1 MSKVLVVMSV
11 YKNDKLEDFKEAL
24 ESIYNQTYKDFDIA
38 IQEDGEVSRELDAY
52 LEKQL
57 DEKKIIHLGRREQ
70 NKGFDYSLNELIDIG
85 LKKGYTYFVRMDAD
99 DISRPE
105 RVKKQIDFLET
116 NKNIDIVG
124 TYIEEF
130 GDGIEYNKVVKY
142 PLTHNDMFKFF
153 QKRVPVAHV
162 SVVFRD
168 SFFKKAGFYPTSG
181 HINNG
186 DTLMWLQGFKNG
198 CQFANLDFVGVR
210 VRVNSGFFGRRT
222 GLDKAMSD
230 FKDRLKVIKSL
241 NYPRKAYLY
250 AFATFIVNL
259 LPPILKKLAY
269 QYAR

>member
-1 MSKVLVVMSV
+1 MSKVLVLMSV

-24 ESIYNQTYKDFDIA
+24 NSMYSQTYKDFDIA
-38 IQEDGEVSRELDAY
+38 VQEDGKVLKELDSY
-52 LEKQL
+52 LQKQL

-70 NKGFDYSLNELIDIG
+70 NKGFDYSLNELINKF
-85 LKKGYTYFVRMDAD
+85 LKNYRYFVRMDAD
-99 DISRPE
+99 DISMPDRLE
-105 RVKKQIDFLET
+105 KQIEFLEK
-116 NKNIDIVG
+116 NKDIDIVG

-130 GDGIEYNKVVKY
+130 GDGIEYSKVVKY
-142 PLTHNDMFKFF
+142 ALIHNGMFEFF

-168 SFFKKAGFYPTSG
+168 SFFQKAGFYPTSG

-198 CQFANLDFVGVR
+198 CKFANLDFVGVK

-222 GLDKAMSD
+222 GLDKALSD
-230 FKDRLKVIKSL
+230 FKDRLKVIKEL
-241 NYPRKAYLY
+241 NYPIKAYFY

-259 LPPILKKLAY
+259 LPPTLKKLAY
-269 QYAR
+269 KYLR